1 MYISIMN
8 SVFKKFSPS
17 YFLFVFISFPIF
29 YFYQVLNSWPI
40 LRSWGMSNGFNF
52 GDLSLVINRIGC
64 QLDLI
69 ATEND
74 KPICYISEIDG
85 KQYTSFPYGIALHA
99 LLKLLWVN
107 KIDTLVVGCLLIM
120 LLTMCFAMI
129 SKCFSQVNKIYAIIA
144 ISVFYSPPIQLL
156 VERMNLD
163 VIIFLLI
170 CLASYLFSKNQ
181 SLFALTIIIITTL
194 SKYYTL
200 SVLFILYFLVKK
212 SSHKVFVVI
221 ALLACF
227 TVLFFDASVVQGS
240 RIGAFAAFG
249 APVYGSYF
257 NKTMML
263 LNFQLEL
270 SYICQLLFGL
280 FALIVTLFSLT
291 TNFNFAKYI
300 RNVIKENVKI
310 DVNDTSK
317 FKFID
322 WFYLINSLVFISCFI
337 LGNNFDYR
345 LIFLVASIYSL
356 LGIRYLNVHKFIIL
370 IMFFIFWC
378 SFNIYFLQPVG
389 DVLLIILVS
398 LMIID
403 IYYNYKFI
411 LNNFNFIRFI
421 FRIKSCV
428 FGKKVTE
435 K

>member
-1 MYISIMN
+1 MN

-17 YFLFVFISFPIF
+17 YFLTVLISFPIF

-40 LRSWGMSNGFNF
+40 LRSWGMSNGYNF

-64 QLDLI
+64 QFDLI

-74 KPICYISEIDG
+74 KPICYISETDG
-85 KQYTSFPYGIALHA
+85 KKYTSFPYGIALHA
-99 LLKLLWVN
+99 LLKLLRID
-107 KIDTLVVGCLLIM
+107 KIDPLIVGCLLII

-129 SKCFSQVNKIYAIIA
+129 TKCFSRFNNIYAFIA

-156 VERMNLD
+156 VERMNID
-163 VIIFLLI
+163 IIIFLLI
-170 CLASYLFSKNQ
+170 CLASYLFSKNH
-181 SLFALTIIIITTL
+181 SLFGLTIILITTL

-200 SVLFILYFLVKK
+200 SVLLIFYFLVKK
-212 SSHKVFVVI
+212 LTHKVFVVI
-221 ALLACF
+221 SLLVCF
-227 TVLFFDASVVQGS
+227 TVLFFDTSVVQGS

-249 APVYGSYF
+249 APVYGSYL

-270 SYICQLLFGL
+270 SYIGQLLFGL
-280 FALIVTLFSLT
+280 FALILILLSLT

-317 FKFID
+317 LKFID

-356 LGIRYLNVHKFIIL
+356 LGIRYLSVHKFIAL

-389 DVLLIILVS
+389 EVLLIILVS

-411 LNNFNFIRFI
+411 FVNYNYSRFI
-421 FRIKSCV
+421 FRMKACV

>member
-1 MYISIMN
+1 MN
-8 SVFKKFSPS
+8 SIFRKFLPS
-17 YFLFVFISFPIF
+17 HFLIVLISSTFF
-29 YFYQVLNSWPI
+29 YFYQLLNSWPI
-40 LRSWGMSNGFNF
+40 LRSWGMSNGYNF

-74 KPICYISEIDG
+74 NPICYISETDG
-85 KQYTSFPYGIALHA
+85 KEYTSFPYGIALHA
-99 LLKLLWVN
+99 LLKLLGIN
-107 KIDTLVVGCLLIM
+107 KIDTLIVGYLLII
-120 LLTMCFAMI
+120 LLTICFAML
-129 SKCFSQVNKIYAIIA
+129 SKYFSQFNNIYAFMA
-144 ISVFYSPPIQLL
+144 ISVLYSPPIQLL
-156 VERMNLD
+156 VERMNID
-163 VIIFLLI
+163 IIIFLLI
-170 CLASYLFSKNQ
+170 CLASYMFSRNHF
-181 SLFALTIIIITTL
+181 LLGLTIILITTL

-200 SVLFILYFLVKK
+200 SVLFIFYFLVKK
-212 SSHKVFVVI
+212 SIHKVFVLVS
-221 ALLACF
+221 LLFCF
-227 TVLFFDASVVQGS
+227 VVLFFDTSVVQGS

-249 APVYGSYF
+249 APVYGSYL
-257 NKTMML
+257 NEAMML
-263 LNFQLEL
+263 LNFHLEL
-270 SYICQLLFGL
+270 SYIGQLLFGL
-280 FALIVTLFSLT
+280 FALIFILFCLT
-291 TNFNFAKYI
+291 TNFNFARYI
-300 RNVIKENVKI
+300 RNVIKDNVQI

-317 FKFID
+317 FKFVD

-345 LIFLVASIYSL
+345 LIFLAASIFSL

-411 LNNFNFIRFI
+411 FSNYNFIRFI
-421 FRIKSCV
+421 LRMKDCI